1 MDCIAYFSLY
11 TKSWKVQLWQLRN
24 TFFYQIPKIYLQGL
38 SNVERLIGFIQIWID
53 KTNELIK

>member
-38 SNVERLIGFIQIWID
+38 SNVLIGFIQIWID